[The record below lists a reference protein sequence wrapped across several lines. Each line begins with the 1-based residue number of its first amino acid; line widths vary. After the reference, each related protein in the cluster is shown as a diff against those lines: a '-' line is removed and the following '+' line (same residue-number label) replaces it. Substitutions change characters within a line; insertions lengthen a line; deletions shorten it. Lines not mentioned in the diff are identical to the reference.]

1 MNNESFGLAFDIVE
15 GIVNYSCMGLVIVTI
30 PIYLVVVA
38 VLFFEKHSHS
48 INNVFFTIYL
58 IGGLIDISAM
68 FNNYFGSIF
77 PAKGWLLWYYLS
89 SPTTGRIYLM
99 IAWGTRMSQGC
110 TVLLLAFNRTTA
122 VLRPTSYG
130 KFWTQRVGR
139 AAIAFQIIPGILYG
153 GILSFTELFWQQK
166 SNGGWYIQFGDP
178 VFRLRYFAASFV
190 FQSILLFLIAGNYV
204 IVLLFFRV
212 KYGLAVLPSDAR
224 SQRLFKDK
232 QKQEK
237 RLVYISM
244 IVCTL
249 EIICFFFSVYF
260 FVINT
265 TVNTRVFYLIYNG
278 MNDLYAATPPYLLI
292 LFSTPFKRNLI
303 KFLGLEVSD
312 RSSTGTVPVI
322 RIQQSTPDAHS
333 HHKRDVTVS
342 AVGDS

>member
-58 IGGLIDISAM
+58 I
-68 FNNYFGSIF
+68 
-77 PAKGWLLWYYLS
+77 
-89 SPTTGRIYLM
+89 YLM

-130 KFWTQRVGR
+130 K
-139 AAIAFQIIPGILYG
+139 
-153 GILSFTELFWQQK
+153 
-166 SNGGWYIQFGDP
+166 FGDP

-244 IVCTL
+244 I
-249 EIICFFFSVYF
+249 
-260 FVINT
+260 
-265 TVNTRVFYLIYNG
+265 VNTRVFYLIYNG